1 MADYIPYVFV
11 RGARAGDPQSLAVK
25 NSSCVFIPPDHI
37 LTQSLK
43 MHKYTKRDSKL
54 MHLCIDLHEGVV
66 MKLLIVDDSAIMRRA
81 IEKYLATKRFT
92 LVGTAE
98 DGENALRMF
107 SKFLP
112 DLVTMDITMPKMD
125 GLTCLEK
132 MLLIKPDTRILVVS
146 ALKDPVTGLQALKK
160 GAKGFLPK
168 PFTAAELQREV
179 EELLRNQT

>member
-1 MADYIPYVFV
+1 M
-11 RGARAGDPQSLAVK
+11 
-25 NSSCVFIPPDHI
+25 N
-37 LTQSLK
+37 
-43 MHKYTKRDSKL
+43 MHK
-54 MHLCIDLHEGVV
+54 GVV

-81 IEKYLATKRFT
+81 IAKYLETRRFT

-98 DGENALRMF
+98 DGESALRMF

-112 DLVTMDITMPKMD
+112 DLVTLDITMPKLD

-132 MLLIKPDTRILVVS
+132 MLAIKPDTKILVVS

-168 PFTAAELQREV
+168 PFTAVELQREV
-179 EELLRNQT
+179 GELLECQT